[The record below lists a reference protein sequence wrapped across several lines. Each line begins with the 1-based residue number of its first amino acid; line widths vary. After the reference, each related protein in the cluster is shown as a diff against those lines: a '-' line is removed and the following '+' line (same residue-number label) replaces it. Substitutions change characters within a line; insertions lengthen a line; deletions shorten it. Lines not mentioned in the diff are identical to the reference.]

1 MNSSFVTTWSN
12 MVYRVSGI
20 TSVMI
25 MISISTSF
33 ARECKCSWREVEGR
47 RTFQQQLL
55 NIPQICGR
63 NQANGSKGGSELVSL
78 HLANS
83 ERWLGQFAMAR
94 KPPNTRWWPFFW
106 QWIRL
111 VVFLLDARPEAWQSK
126 SIHRRMRGSTKHLH
140 HFAVLLQG
148 EPSGKSSYS
157 YNTEDWRKERLHWF
171 YIGIF
176 FQVVQILTNETF
188 TNRTS

>member
-1 MNSSFVTTWSN
+1 

-63 NQANGSKGGSELVSL
+63 NQANGSKGASELVSL

-83 ERWLGQFAMAR
+83 ER
-94 KPPNTRWWPFFW
+94 TRPICYDPKTSKYKVMTFF
-106 QWIRL
+106 L
-111 VVFLLDARPEAWQSK
+111 TVNS
-126 SIHRRMRGSTKHLH
+126 
-140 HFAVLLQG
+140 
-148 EPSGKSSYS
+148 SGRVSFRCA
-157 YNTEDWRKERLHWF
+157 T
-171 YIGIF
+171 
-176 FQVVQILTNETF
+176 
-188 TNRTS
+188 

>member
-12 MVYRVSGI
+12 VVYRVSGI
-20 TSVMI
+20 TPVMI

-33 ARECKCSWREVEGR
+33 TRECKCSWREVEGR

-63 NQANGSKGGSELVSL
+63 NKANGSKGGSEFVSL
-78 HLANS
+78 HQANS

-94 KPPNTRWWPFFW
+94 KPPNTRRWPVFW

-148 EPSGKSSYS
+148 EPSGKLSYS
-157 YNTEDWRKERLHWF
+157 YYTEH
-171 YIGIF
+171 
-176 FQVVQILTNETF
+176 
-188 TNRTS
+188 